1 MMRTTQQRGYT
12 IVEALIGITILSIVT
27 LVMASTFLVGVRA
40 ISNEARIIA
49 ADGATSD
56 ASLSLVR
63 DLTSA
68 VPLPTGTISA
78 GNPMTLTYGSAPV
91 TVVYSIDG
99 NRNLIRTVN
108 GTAQVAARGI
118 TSVTIALTGPTVCY
132 AAVTIQ
138 PSAVGA
144 TASTLNVSNRPGGC
158 F

>member
-1 MMRTTQQRGYT
+1 MTRTARQQGYT
-12 IVEALIGITILSIVT
+12 IVEALIVITILSIVT

-49 ADGATSD
+49 ADNASSD

-63 DLTSA
+63 DLNSA
-68 VPLPTGTISA
+68 VTVPVGTINGA
-78 GNPMTLTYGSAPV
+78 TPMTLTYGSTPV
-91 TVVYSIDG
+91 TVVYSVDA
-99 NRNLIRTVN
+99 NSNLIRTLN
-108 GTAQVAARGI
+108 GSAQVAARGV
-118 TSVTIALTGPTVCY
+118 TSVTIAVTACY
-132 AAVTIQ
+132 ATVTIQ

>member
-1 MMRTTQQRGYT
+1 MTRATRQRGYT
-12 IVEALIGITILSIVT
+12 IVEALIVITILSIVT

-49 ADGATSD
+49 ADNATSD

-78 GNPMTLTYGSAPV
+78 GNPMPLTYGSAPV
-91 TVVYSIDG
+91 TVIYSVDG

-108 GTAQVAARGI
+108 GSAQVAARGI
-118 TSVTIALTGPTVCY
+118 TSVTVALIGVSTCY
-132 AAVTIQ
+132 ATVTIQ

-144 TASTLNVSNRPGGC
+144 TASTVNVSNRPGGC

>member
-1 MMRTTQQRGYT
+1 MTGSARQRGFT
-12 IVEALIGITILSIVT
+12 VIEALIGITILSIVT

-49 ADGATSD
+49 ADNASSD

-63 DLTSA
+63 DLNSA
-68 VPLPTGTISA
+68 NALPGGPVTISSA
-78 GNPMTLTYGSAPV
+78 SSLTLQYGSPPAV
-91 TVVYSIDG
+91 TVVYSVDA
-99 NRNLIRTVN
+99 NANLIRTV
-108 GTAQVAARGI
+108 GVAAQVAARGI
-118 TSVTIALTGPTVCY
+118 TSVVIAPAGCY
-132 AAVTIQ
+132 VTVTIQ

>member
-1 MMRTTQQRGYT
+1 MTRSARQRGFT
-12 IVEALIGITILSIVT
+12 VIEALIGITILSIVT

-49 ADGATSD
+49 ADNASSD

-63 DLTSA
+63 DLNSA
-68 VPLPTGTISA
+68 NALPGGPVPVNSGSSV
-78 GNPMTLTYGSAPV
+78 TLTYGSV
-91 TVVYSIDG
+91 TVVYSVDA
-99 NRNLIRTVN
+99 NNNLIRTV
-108 GTAQVAARGI
+108 GVSAQVVARGI
-118 TSVTIALTGPTVCY
+118 TSVVIAPAGCY
-132 AAVTIQ
+132 VTVTIQ

>member
-1 MMRTTQQRGYT
+1 VRRTPGQRGYT

-27 LVMASTFLVGVRA
+27 LVMASTFLVGMRA
-40 ISNEARIIA
+40 ISNEARVIA
-49 ADGATSD
+49 ADNATSD

-63 DLTSA
+63 DLSSA
-68 VPLPTGTISA
+68 VAVTAGTINGA
-78 GNPMTLTYGSAPV
+78 TPMTLTYGSPAI
-91 TVVYSIDG
+91 TVVYSIDVS
-99 NRNLIRTVN
+99 RNLIRTVN

-118 TSVTIALTGPTVCY
+118 TSVTIAVTGCY
-132 AAVTIQ
+132 ATVTIQ